1 MEVYEYFGYN
11 EDPFKVTPDQRFLY
25 MSEQVKEAIGKCE
38 YMASKRVGP
47 IYMYGPMG
55 MGKTT
60 ILRRLNELLGDD
72 DRYNVLTMVAPNVK
86 QQNSVLRFIMDEWK
100 VKTERSYMQSLKNF
114 QDFLIEQ
121 NTNGK
126 VPVLLVDE
134 AQNFSKG
141 VLDLIHYLLNF
152 ETADFKLLQIILI
165 GQEELGV
172 KILKYK
178 QLASRMF
185 PISMRPMALNEMR
198 EMVQFRLLVAGA
210 KEPIFEEDE
219 CYKILHEYTQGL
231 PRDAIRVCSQ
241 ILVKLLTLEQK
252 HASPEIVRQIAE
264 ENNLR
269 PPEKPKIKL
278 KAKEDVNV

>member
-60 ILRRLNELLGDD
+60 ILRRLNELFGDD
-72 DRYNVLTMVAPNVK
+72 ERFNVLTMVAPNVK
-86 QQNSVLRFIMDEWK
+86 QQNSILRFIMDEWK

-141 VLDLIHYLLNF
+141 VLDLVHYLLNF

-185 PISMRPMALNEMR
+185 PISMRPMTLNEMR

-210 KEPIFEEDE
+210 KEPLFSDDE
-219 CYKILHEYTQGL
+219 SYKVLHEYTQGL
-231 PRDAIRVCSQ
+231 PRDAVRVCSQ
-241 ILVKLLTLEQK
+241 VLVKLLTIEKKQ
-252 HASPEIVRQIAE
+252 ANSEIVRQIAE

-269 PPEKPKIKL
+269 PPESPRL
-278 KAKEDVNV
+278 N